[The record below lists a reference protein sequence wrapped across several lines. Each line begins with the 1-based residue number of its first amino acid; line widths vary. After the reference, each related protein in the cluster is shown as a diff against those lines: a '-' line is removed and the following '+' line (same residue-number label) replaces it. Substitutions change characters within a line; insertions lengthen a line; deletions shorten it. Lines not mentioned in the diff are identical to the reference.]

1 MFYHL
6 SYFEVI
12 YLDRYFKMMKVE
24 VISNTKSLSFFGV
37 FLRKRG
43 WFFVMSG
50 GGGIRSVPLN
60 ISAFGNLVFISSAKK
75 IKRADAMISNWDF
88 PIFFEECAF
97 ALFKRLR

>member
-43 WFFVMSG
+43 
-50 GGGIRSVPLN
+50 
-60 ISAFGNLVFISSAKK
+60 
-75 IKRADAMISNWDF
+75 
-88 PIFFEECAF
+88 
-97 ALFKRLR
+97 